1 MKEPASP
8 ESFSTD
14 RGDPVDPAGEIA
26 HPTATAVE
34 RATGLVFSNPGLA
47 VRALTHSSYA
57 NESAEEGEDYER
69 LEFLGDAVLD
79 YLAAYWLYQHFPE
92 LTEGDLTRMRS
103 ALVRTESLAA
113 FAQQIGLNHILRVGK
128 GERLAGGENRATIL
142 CGVFEALTGAIALD
156 QGMEKAYAFVGPL
169 FKKESDRA
177 FEQLA
182 SADCKSLFQEEAQAK
197 YGATPGYRVVD
208 MTGPDHD
215 RYYTIEVL
223 VAGKSFGIGTG
234 NSKQA
239 AAQDAAH
246 RALEKI
252 RREE

>member
-1 MKEPASP
+1 MKDPFSP
-8 ESFSTD
+8 QPLPPD
-14 RGDPVDPAGEIA
+14 RGDPADPAGEKT
-26 HPTATAVE
+26 HPAAAAVE

-57 NESAEEGEDYER
+57 NESSEEGEDYER

-79 YLAAYWLYQHFPE
+79 YLAANWLYHHFPE
-92 LTEGDLTRMRS
+92 LSEGDLTRMRS
-103 ALVRTESLAA
+103 ALVRTETLAA
-113 FAQQIGLNHILRVGK
+113 FAQQLGLNRILRIGK

-142 CGVFEALTGAIALD
+142 CGVFEALMGAIALD
-156 QGMEKAYAFVGPL
+156 QGMGKAYAFVGPL
-169 FKKESDRA
+169 FQKESDRA

-182 SADCKSLFQEEAQAK
+182 SGDCKSLFQEEAQAK

-215 RYYTIEVL
+215 RSYTIEVL

-239 AAQDAAH
+239 AAQDAAR
-246 RALEKI
+246 RALEKL

>member
-1 MKEPASP
+1 MDAPKISMPDRKAPVGPAV
-8 ESFSTD
+8 ESK
-14 RGDPVDPAGEIA
+14 
-26 HPTATAVE
+26 HPTAVAIE
-34 RATGLVFSNPGLA
+34 HATGLVFNNPGLA
-47 VRALTHSSYA
+47 VRAVTHSSFA
-57 NESAEEGEDYER
+57 NESPEGGEDYER

-92 LTEGDLTRMRS
+92 LSEGDLTRMRS

-113 FAQQIGLNHILRVGK
+113 FAQGIGLNQILRIGK

-156 QGMEKAYAFVGPL
+156 QGMEKAYDFVGPL
-169 FKKESDRA
+169 FHQEATRV

-182 SADCKSLFQEEAQAK
+182 SSDCKSLFQEKAQAK

-215 RYYTIEVL
+215 KQYTIEVL
-223 VAGKSFGIGTG
+223 VDGRSFGIGVG

-239 AAQDAAH
+239 AAQAAA
-246 RALEKI
+246 RKALEKLAKD
-252 RREE
+252 E

>member
-1 MKEPASP
+1 MNEPSSAERSAS
-8 ESFSTD
+8 D
-14 RGDPVDPAGEIA
+14 RRDPADPAGEKA
-26 HPTATAVE
+26 HPTAVAVE

-79 YLAAYWLYQHFPE
+79 YLAAFWLYQHFPE
-92 LTEGDLTRMRS
+92 LPEGDLTRMRS

-113 FAQQIGLNHILRVGK
+113 FAQQLGLNRILRIGK

-156 QGMEKAYAFVGPL
+156 QGVEKAYAFVGPL
-169 FKKESDRA
+169 FQKESERA

-182 SADCKSLFQEEAQAK
+182 SGDCKSLFQEEAQAK

-215 RYYTIEVL
+215 RQYTIEVL
-223 VAGKSFGIGTG
+223 VDGKSFGIGTG

-239 AAQDAAH
+239 AAQDAAR

-252 RREE
+252 RRET